1 MKFSVVGLGN
11 EKNQITL
18 EGLEVVKSADV
29 VVVKTEL
36 TPTVETL
43 AENGVQFVSCD
54 FLFDEADDFS
64 DLDKKIEKFLTSQ
77 QGNIVFCVNGCG

>member
-29 VVVKTEL
+29 VVV
-36 TPTVETL
+36 
-43 AENGVQFVSCD
+43 
-54 FLFDEADDFS
+54 
-64 DLDKKIEKFLTSQ
+64 
-77 QGNIVFCVNGCG
+77 

>member
-29 VVVKTEL
+29 VVVKTAL

-54 FLFDEADDFS
+54 FCRCSVYSHRCA
-64 DLDKKIEKFLTSQ
+64 
-77 QGNIVFCVNGCG
+77 GCRYRAGLKALYGHCAG